1 MEVVGGGGG
10 STLAVE
16 RAAVNCFREV
26 NKVSSPRQSAGQW
39 DDIRGHRLRTP
50 KPNSYSGYSSR
61 IPPICRFLLDDS
73 PLPSP
78 PENLQF
84 FTRTTV
90 SYLSIHLDPR
100 SLLSF
105 PTSPRLPLSAIRTQ
119 FIEEFSSPPTRLH
132 SIKSK

>member
-61 IPPICRFLLDDS
+61 IPPICRFLLDGS
-73 PLPSP
+73 PLPFPLKIFNFSRGQPFHISRSTIAPFFSNISEASP
-78 PENLQF
+78 L
-84 FTRTTV
+84 RDSYAIHRGILV
-90 SYLSIHLDPR
+90 SAD
-100 SLLSF
+100 
-105 PTSPRLPLSAIRTQ
+105 TSP
-119 FIEEFSSPPTRLH
+119 LH
-132 SIKSK
+132 

>member
-61 IPPICRFLLDDS
+61 IPPICRFLLDGS
-73 PLPSP
+73 PLPSLLKIFNFSRGRP
-78 PENLQF
+78 FHTSRSTIAPF
-84 FTRTTV
+84 FSNISEASPLRDSYAIHRGILV
-90 SYLSIHLDPR
+90 SAD
-100 SLLSF
+100 
-105 PTSPRLPLSAIRTQ
+105 TSP
-119 FIEEFSSPPTRLH
+119 LH
-132 SIKSK
+132 

>member
-61 IPPICRFLLDDS
+61 IPPICRFLLDGS
-73 PLPSP
+73 PLPFPLKIFNFSRGRPFHISRFIIAPFFSNISEASP
-78 PENLQF
+78 L
-84 FTRTTV
+84 RDSYAIDRGILV
-90 SYLSIHLDPR
+90 SAD
-100 SLLSF
+100 
-105 PTSPRLPLSAIRTQ
+105 TSP
-119 FIEEFSSPPTRLH
+119 LH
-132 SIKSK
+132 